1 MILMIKRYADGSD
14 NICMVKRGFIYLC
27 AFESFCYWKYIVRIL
42 VICIDAKKGVFTHTP
57 NTPSFIY
64 RLRGV
69 MKCCM
74 LWWQKSYIRFDHFG
88 VECLDLVYSLM
99 MKRWVCG
106 GMKKKKREGCCI
118 KWDLFHY
125 LPWMRVKL
133 LHTSTSLGYLWVPH
147 GSKGPL
153 ILPFHS
159 PPTSPGMYVC
169 IHTYRTSLCWS
180 IFIHV
185 YIFR

>member
-42 VICIDAKKGVFTHTP
+42 VICIDAKKKGVFTHTP

-74 LWWQKSYIRFDHFG
+74 LWWQKSYIRFDILWGMVGPG
-88 VECLDLVYSLM
+88 VQFDDEKVGVWRDE
-99 MKRWVCG
+99 KR
-106 GMKKKKREGCCI
+106 RE
-118 KWDLFHY
+118 
-125 LPWMRVKL
+125 
-133 LHTSTSLGYLWVPH
+133 
-147 GSKGPL
+147 KG
-153 ILPFHS
+153 
-159 PPTSPGMYVC
+159 V
-169 IHTYRTSLCWS
+169 
-180 IFIHV
+180 V
-185 YIFR
+185 